1 MSDEKYFNETLDEM
15 KDWAFSIAT
24 EWNGDDSGIQED
36 RAIQAET
43 ICRVIDTLQAEIKE
57 MEELRGFY
65 AIEDED
71 KGVL

>member
-1 MSDEKYFNETLDEM
+1 MTDEQYFGETLDEM
-15 KDWAFSIAT
+15 KDWAFGIAA
-24 EWNGDDSGIQED
+24 EWNGDDSGIEEE
-36 RAIQAET
+36 RAIQAEH
-43 ICRVIDTLQAEIKE
+43 ICRVIDQLQKEIKE

>member
-1 MSDEKYFNETLDEM
+1 MTDEQYFGETLDEM
-15 KDWAFSIAT
+15 KDWAFGIAA

-36 RAIQAET
+36 RAIQAEH

-57 MEELRGFY
+57 MEELRNYY

>member
-1 MSDEKYFNETLDEM
+1 MTDEQYFNETLDEM
-15 KDWAFSIAT
+15 KDWAFGIAA

-36 RAIQAET
+36 RATQAEH
-43 ICRVIDTLQAEIKE
+43 ICRIIDNLQEEIKE